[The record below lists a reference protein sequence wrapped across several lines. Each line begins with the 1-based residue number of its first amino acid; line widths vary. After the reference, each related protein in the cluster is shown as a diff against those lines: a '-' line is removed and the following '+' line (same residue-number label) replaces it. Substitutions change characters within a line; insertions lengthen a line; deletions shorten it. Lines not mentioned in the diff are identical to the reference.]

1 MTNLSFELIIVLYK
15 ATRAR
20 ANNIKNLKAYV
31 EAKNKW
37 NAIFGDTNGITFP
50 LSQSNA
56 NSLMDSIAS
65 ELSPENLHC
74 DGEAPIAYV
83 RSKQKQLNSVQ
94 AELETYCLNNWLNTP
109 ECIY

>member
-1 MTNLSFELIIVLYK
+1 M
-15 ATRAR
+15 
-20 ANNIKNLKAYV
+20 KNLTAYV

-37 NAIFGDTNGITFP
+37 NALFGTAPMTFP

-74 DGEAPIAYV
+74 DGEITARQA
-83 RSKQKQLNSVQ
+83 RAKASQLYDVVND
-94 AELETYCLNNWLNTP
+94 LEAYCLNNWLDTP